1 MSELSLLELCIT
13 IVSSIITQISVSII
27 GTLMATLYFENKWGI
42 TNRIIKHWHRW
53 NNSELKV
60 SFNTLKEIVLN
71 NLRNEFGQLKTYK
84 NNDQKLEVMV
94 KNAFHISVNSLPSD
108 EISIQTSNITTHMK
122 AVVANINNVL
132 NIFKNIKRE
141 IKDTLYEYDESF
153 FSIYLYLP
161 FTLKYKFYTPK
172 NIDIKH
178 YEIKMFHKDH
188 HSEINLNGDFLKI
201 NSKQKDDLI
210 EVIKCFI

>member
-60 SFNTLKEIVLN
+60 SLLVTYHTDVPFNTLKEIVLN

-153 FSIYLYLP
+153 FSIYLLR
-161 FTLKYKFYTPK
+161 
-172 NIDIKH
+172 N
-178 YEIKMFHKDH
+178 
-188 HSEINLNGDFLKI
+188 SLNVTG
-201 NSKQKDDLI
+201 
-210 EVIKCFI
+210 